1 MDKVTEHLIEGCRR
15 GDRSSQ
21 LKLYKQYAQR
31 LYIACLR
38 IVGNSSEAEEAMQ
51 DSLLKIFTRLDQ
63 YHDGQCFE
71 AWMHR
76 IAIYTAID
84 YVRRQAPDQEELSDN
99 LAEPDEEGPDEEDI
113 QYSVAQINEAT
124 KKLPAGYRIIL
135 SLYLFEG
142 YDMEEIASILKIQ
155 PPSVR
160 SQYLRAKRKLL
171 LLFLVIRDLFHLLKH
186 QREALQAIAVM
197 LGHGEET
204 VVGTRQG
211 REYRFLEHIIIRED
225 PFALLQ

>member
-51 DSLLKIFTRLDQ
+51 DSFLKIFTRLDQ

-76 IAIYTAID
+76 IAIHTAID

-113 QYSVAQINEAT
+113 QYSVAQIKEAT
-124 KKLPAGYRIIL
+124 TKLPAGYRIIL

-171 LLFLVIRDLFHLLKH
+171 DIL
-186 QREALQAIAVM
+186 AV
-197 LGHGEET
+197 
-204 VVGTRQG
+204 
-211 REYRFLEHIIIRED
+211 
-225 PFALLQ
+225 

>member
-15 GDRSSQ
+15 EDRSSQ

-51 DSLLKIFTRLDQ
+51 DSFLKIFTRLDQ

-76 IAIYTAID
+76 IAIHTAID

-99 LAEPDEEGPDEEDI
+99 LAEPETDGPDEEEI
-113 QYSVAQINEAT
+113 QYSVAQIKEAT
-124 KKLPAGYRIIL
+124 TKLPAGYRIIL

-160 SQYLRAKRKLL
+160 SQYLRTKRKLL
-171 LLFLVIRDLFHLLKH
+171 DI
-186 QREALQAIAVM
+186 IA
-197 LGHGEET
+197 
-204 VVGTRQG
+204 
-211 REYRFLEHIIIRED
+211 
-225 PFALLQ
+225 AN

>member
-51 DSLLKIFTRLDQ
+51 DSFLKIFTRLDQ
-63 YHDGQCFE
+63 YHDGQC
-71 AWMHR
+71 
-76 IAIYTAID
+76 
-84 YVRRQAPDQEELSDN
+84 N
-99 LAEPDEEGPDEEDI
+99 LAEPETDGPDEEEI
-113 QYSVAQINEAT
+113 QYSVAQIKEAT

-171 LLFLVIRDLFHLLKH
+171 DI
-186 QREALQAIAVM
+186 IA
-197 LGHGEET
+197 
-204 VVGTRQG
+204 
-211 REYRFLEHIIIRED
+211 
-225 PFALLQ
+225 AN

>member
-1 MDKVTEHLIEGCRR
+1 MDKVTEHLIAGCRR
-15 GDRSSQ
+15 GNQGSQ
-21 LKLYKQYAQR
+21 LKLYQQYARR

-38 IVGNSSEAEEAMQ
+38 IVGNPAEAEEAMQ
-51 DSLLKIFTRLDQ
+51 DAFLKIFTRLDQ

-76 IAIYTAID
+76 IAIHTAID
-84 YVRRQAPDQEELSDN
+84 YVRRQSPDLVELSDN
-99 LAEPDEEGPDEEDI
+99 LPAPETDGPDEEEI
-113 QYSVAQINEAT
+113 QYSVAQVKEAT
-124 KKLPAGYRIIL
+124 RKLPAGYRVIL

-171 LLFLVIRDLFHLLKH
+171 EI
-186 QREALQAIAVM
+186 IAANQ
-197 LGHGEET
+197 T
-204 VVGTRQG
+204 WTN
-211 REYRFLEHIIIRED
+211 
-225 PFALLQ
+225 

>member
-51 DSLLKIFTRLDQ
+51 DSFLKIFTRLDQ

-71 AWMHR
+71 AWMHCTPTIR
-76 IAIYTAID
+76 PSIMYAAKHRTKRSFPTIWPNRKRTD
-84 YVRRQAPDQEELSDN
+84 RTRKE
-99 LAEPDEEGPDEEDI
+99 I
-113 QYSVAQINEAT
+113 QYSVAQIKEAT

-171 LLFLVIRDLFHLLKH
+171 DI
-186 QREALQAIAVM
+186 IA
-197 LGHGEET
+197 
-204 VVGTRQG
+204 
-211 REYRFLEHIIIRED
+211 
-225 PFALLQ
+225 AN

>member
-51 DSLLKIFTRLDQ
+51 DSFLKIFTRLDQ

-76 IAIYTAID
+76 IAIHTAID

-99 LAEPDEEGPDEEDI
+99 LA
-113 QYSVAQINEAT
+113 VAQIKEAT

-171 LLFLVIRDLFHLLKH
+171 DI
-186 QREALQAIAVM
+186 IA
-197 LGHGEET
+197 
-204 VVGTRQG
+204 
-211 REYRFLEHIIIRED
+211 
-225 PFALLQ
+225 AN